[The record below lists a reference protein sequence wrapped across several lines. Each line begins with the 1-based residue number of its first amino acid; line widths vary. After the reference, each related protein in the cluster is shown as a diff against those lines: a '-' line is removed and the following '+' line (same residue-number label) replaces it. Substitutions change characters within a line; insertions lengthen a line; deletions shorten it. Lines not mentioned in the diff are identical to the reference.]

1 VSTGPDSILDSLGQA
16 RRFADP
22 NAPTK
27 ARMMAARGTLPL
39 PPDGIASVLFALTFD
54 PDPEVQARAAQ
65 SLEELPD
72 RVVDTALEAAL
83 HPSLLDFF
91 ARKFREDET
100 RLERIALNSAT
111 SDETF
116 CFLAT
121 LPLSRLV
128 DIAANNQI
136 RLMRC
141 PAIFEALG
149 ENPVTGQ
156 ATIDRILEFLGV
168 PEDKPEEE
176 TEPASEE
183 VEDLGELPDALVT
196 EAPDADTDATSE
208 ETDEQSAN
216 LFALIQNMKV
226 IDKVRLA
233 RFGNKEARSLLMRDR
248 NRIVATAAIRS
259 PKITDNEVIAAAQ
272 SRSVSDDVLRVISNT
287 REWTRIYQV
296 QLALTTNPKAPL
308 ASAIK
313 FLNYLTDRD
322 LRAIMRSRDVPG
334 PVAQQARRILA
345 RKGKS

>member
-1 VSTGPDSILDSLGQA
+1 MSTGPDSIRDSLGQA
-16 RRFADP
+16 GRFADP

-65 SLEELPD
+65 SLDELPD
-72 RVVDTALEAAL
+72 RVVDTALDAAL
-83 HPSLLDFF
+83 HPSLFEFF
-91 ARKFREDET
+91 AKKFREDEA
-100 RLERIALNSAT
+100 RLEKIALNSAT

-116 CFLAT
+116 CFLAS
-121 LPLSRLV
+121 LPFSRLV
-128 DIAANNQI
+128 DITSSNQI

-149 ENPVTGQ
+149 ENPATGQ

-168 PEDKPEEE
+168 PENKPEEE
-176 TEPASEE
+176 TAPASEE
-183 VEDLGELPDALVT
+183 PEDLKELPELLVT
-196 EAPDADTDATSE
+196 EESEADTDASSE
-208 ETDEQSAN
+208 EAAEQSGN
-216 LFALIQNMKV
+216 LFALLQDMKV
-226 IDKVRLA
+226 IDKVKLP

-259 PKITDNEVIAAAQ
+259 PKITDTEVIAAAQ
-272 SRSVSDDVLRVISNT
+272 SRSVSDDVLRAISNM

-322 LRAIMRSRDVPG
+322 LRNIMRSRDVPG

-345 RKGKS
+345 RKGK